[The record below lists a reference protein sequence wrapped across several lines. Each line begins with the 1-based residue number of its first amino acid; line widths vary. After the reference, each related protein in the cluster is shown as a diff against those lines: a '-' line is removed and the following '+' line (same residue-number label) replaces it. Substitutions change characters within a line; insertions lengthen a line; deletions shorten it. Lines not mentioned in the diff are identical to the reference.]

1 MYTIAKLFGK
11 SPFAPL
17 QAHMQKVSDCIDLLP
32 DLFAGLESF
41 DLKHIEETSKK
52 ISDLEHEADLAK
64 NDIRNHLPK
73 SIFLPIDRG
82 ALLEILSLQDSLAD
96 QAEDIA
102 ITVTIKKLENYPQLK
117 EDFTLFYAKNL
128 DSFYKVKEVILEI
141 EALLETS
148 FGGVEAQKTKEFIDQ
163 VAFLEHEVDRLQ
175 YKIIK
180 KLYKLADSMPY
191 TDFHLWMKLLK
202 EVGSISNLSEKLANR
217 VRMILELK

>member
-17 QAHMQKVSDCIDLLP
+17 QNHMQKVSDCVDLLS
-32 DLFAGLESF
+32 DL
-41 DLKHIEETSKK
+41 LKAFEASDIEKMDKLSKK
-52 ISDLEHEADLAK
+52 ISELEHEADLTK
-64 NDIRNHLPK
+64 NDIRNNLPK

-102 ITVTIKKLENYPQLK
+102 ITATIKKLENYSHLK
-117 EDFTLFYAKNL
+117 EDFAPFYAKNL
-128 DSFYKVKEVILEI
+128 ESFYKVKEVILEI

-191 TDFHLWMKLLK
+191 SDFHLWMKLLK
-202 EVGSISNLSEKLANR
+202 EVGAISNLSEKLANR